1 MIGYDMAG
9 ANLPAKK
16 FKHSTPTQL
25 RLVFSFD
32 EGESGGYI
40 DLAQALSVINR
51 RFMRQGCYYYINSFE
66 VESLQDGYVQIE
78 VAPDTWVTQ
87 QSWKRAFGTFQKMN
101 SMVDTPRPKYHD
113 FKVFLDANHR
123 NDVNNGNGNK
133 RPILT
138 GGIGVSGGIGSDE
151 WDYAQFVN
159 FNDRDAASANPNQFN
174 MHVVGDHVTTNAA
187 SLSEYASVGMIKSYA
202 RSRVLP
208 APGGEPEIPTNNDD
222 DPLTLLFQQ
231 SEVHALEE
239 IAEHLDTM
247 NDTTP
252 YDRDFYVGQSDIG
265 LVPLERLYT
274 SSMPNGRAHKVSG
287 ACVPFGLMRISSD
300 GYGQGWRLIINV
312 ASGTYNGVY
321 AERV

>member
-1 MIGYDMAG
+1 MAG

-16 FKHSTPTQL
+16 YKKSTPTEL

-40 DLAQALSVINR
+40 DIAQALSAINR
-51 RFMRQGCYYYINSFE
+51 RFYRQGCYYYINSME
-66 VESLQDGYVQIE
+66 LETLQDGYVQLE

-87 QSWKRAFGTFQKMN
+87 QSWKRAFGKFQEMN

-113 FKVFLDANHR
+113 FKVFLDPNHR
-123 NDVNNGNGNK
+123 GNVNNGIENK

-138 GGIGVSGGIGSDE
+138 GGIGVSGGIASDE

-159 FNDRDAASANPNQFN
+159 FNDRDVASDNPNQFN
-174 MHVVGDHVTTNAA
+174 IHVVGDHVTTNAG
-187 SLSEYASVGMIKSYA
+187 SLSEYASIGMIKSYA
-202 RSRVLP
+202 RSRALP
-208 APGGEPEIPTNNDD
+208 SPSGEPEVPTNNDD
-222 DPLTLLFQQ
+222 DPLELLFQA
-231 SEVHALEE
+231 SEVHAHEE

-252 YDRDFYVGQSDIG
+252 YDRDFYVGQSEIG

-274 SSMPNGRAHKVSG
+274 SSMPGGRAHKVSG
-287 ACVPFGLMRISSD
+287 ACVPFGLMRVSSV
-300 GYGQGWRLIINV
+300 GYNSGWRLILNI
-312 ASGTYNGVY
+312 ASGTYNGCY